1 MNILITGGAGFIGSH
16 LCDYLLADAQNSVT
30 IVDNL
35 SLGRL
40 ENIEHLLDNSHFNFV
55 ELDIVKNVNLLN
67 EVFQQGVFDVV
78 FHLAANSD
86 IAQSHANPSIDLNNT
101 FLTTFHV
108 LEQMRI
114 HGVKQLVF
122 ASTSAIYGDT
132 PEKLHENYGPLL
144 PVSHYGAGKLAS
156 EAFISSFAENYGI
169 QSWIIRFPNVVGER
183 TTHGIL
189 FDFFRKVKANTGY
202 LEVLG
207 NGEQNKPYVYVK
219 DLVEAILFVWQNTN
233 DKLNYFNVGV
243 DSQTKVSNIAKIVLE
258 EMGEQREIKYTG
270 GSRGWVGDVPFFSYS
285 LDKIHALGWKA
296 KNTSDNAVR
305 IAVRENLR
313 LFNRLLH
320 K

>member
-16 LCDYLLADAQNSVT
+16 LCDYLLTDAQNSVT

-35 SLGRL
+35 SLGRV
-40 ENIEHLLDNSHFNFV
+40 ENIEHLLDNKQFNFV
-55 ELDIVKNVNLLN
+55 ELDIVKNGNLLN
-67 EVFQQGVFDVV
+67 EVFQKGTFDVV

-101 FLTTFHV
+101 FLTTFHI

-114 HGVKQLVF
+114 HEVKQLIF

-132 PEKLHENYGPLL
+132 PEKLNENYGPLF

-189 FDFFRKVKANTGY
+189 FDFFKKVKANTGD

-219 DLVEAILFVWQNTN
+219 DLVEAILFVWQNTK

-243 DSQTKVSNIAKIVLE
+243 DSQTKVRDIAKIVLE

-270 GSRGWVGDVPFFSYS
+270 GSRGWIGDVPFFSYS
-285 LDKIHALGWKA
+285 LDKIHSLGWKA
-296 KNTSDNAVR
+296 KNTSDDAVR

-313 LFNRLLH
+313 LFNKLLH